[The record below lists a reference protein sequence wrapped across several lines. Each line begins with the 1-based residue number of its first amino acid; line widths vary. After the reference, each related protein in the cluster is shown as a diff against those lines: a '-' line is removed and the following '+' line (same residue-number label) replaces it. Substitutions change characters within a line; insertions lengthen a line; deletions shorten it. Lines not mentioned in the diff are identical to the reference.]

1 MSIAVVGESTAAG
14 YGVDSH
20 DLAFAGCLA
29 RELAVRS
36 GRRVRWAVVGQ
47 DGATARR
54 IRHRLVPQLGRDLDL
69 AVLLAG
75 ANDVLSR
82 RSPRQWGDD
91 LTAIVD
97 DLANRAR
104 KVVVTGIPPFEL
116 FPALPRTLARYLAEG
131 AATLNAVSRQV
142 CGDHPRATWIGASDG
157 LDIGPEFF
165 GPDRFHPSTV
175 GYERWARDVARQV

>member
-97 DLANRAR
+97 DLADRAR